1 MFTVYAGPA
10 LAQMNPQ
17 APPEGTPLESGV
29 QLDPQ
34 MIELVAQGMILV
46 GREGPQGEVTEM
58 LSPQQIQQEMGGQQV
73 CRLDNLLCLRGD
85 NDKKSMYNLQ
95 SRVSRYQG
103 ILASG

>member
-34 MIELVAQGMILV
+34 MIELVAQGMIMV

-58 LSPQQIQQEMGGQQV
+58 LSPQQIEQEMGGQQGMPPGQPPMPP
-73 CRLDNLLCLRGD
+73 RR
-85 NDKKSMYNLQ
+85 
-95 SRVSRYQG
+95 
-103 ILASG
+103 